1 MIFAFQTQNLSIID
15 GFLIPILLKSLVVFR
30 VLQPYHSTYILY
42 VNKTI
47 IKFSLKLNQQRTCD
61 KNRSRILNIKHI
73 SYSLRDSKGVK
84 IYFHKDIIEIM
95 YAVN

>member
-1 MIFAFQTQNLSIID
+1 M
-15 GFLIPILLKSLVVFR
+15 
-30 VLQPYHSTYILY
+30 
-42 VNKTI
+42 I